1 LRRRRRKKI
10 MIDSFPVFSSNDNAK
25 FNARPIWQQSPTAF
39 LNRRPSLLLMY
50 HHHLLLRPAPAIT
63 IELSEPA
70 RT

>member
-1 LRRRRRKKI
+1 
-10 MIDSFPVFSSNDNAK
+10 MIDSFPVFSSNDNVRFKAK
-25 FNARPIWQQSPTAF
+25 PVRQQSPTAF

-50 HHHLLLRPAPAIT
+50 HHHLLLRLAPAIT